1 MDVQTPAYIWCSLIF
16 FFLITLLIT
25 PLWFFLLVQAGDA
38 LIELYNHFISD
49 FETKINLLKFAHFT
63 IVISCQYLDN
73 DFDINYLEGVISKLQ
88 DTRESQVKEPILYVR
103 MQIATFLLEKG
114 NQNECKKRARPL
126 WMAWLMLILQY
137 KHPISGYVPNT
148 IKPAKTTLNSTR
160 VLFFIL
166 HISKFLTM
174 SIRSLSLDL
183 PFI

>member
-1 MDVQTPAYIWCSLIF
+1 MCKHLPIYGVVLSF
-16 FFLITLLIT
+16 FFLIPLLIT

-88 DTRESQVKEPILYVR
+88 DTRESQVKEPIL
-103 MQIATFLLEKG
+103 
-114 NQNECKKRARPL
+114 
-126 WMAWLMLILQY
+126 QY